1 MWEKARRS
9 TRTIPLPT
17 DALSITKRSGI
28 LFRKY
33 VKGNCHTNGAESFWS
48 MLKRSYHGTFHHFSE
63 QHTDRYVGEF
73 AARYNLREL
82 DTLDQMAVVASRLEG
97 KRLRYKDLVG

>member
-1 MWEKARRS
+1 MPRS
-9 TRTIPLPT
+9 TPTIQPLT
-17 DALSITKRSGI
+17 AGLSHETVKHS
-28 LFRKY
+28 LQEY

-73 AARYNLREL
+73 AARHNLRRM
-82 DTLDQMAVVASRLEG
+82 DTLDQMALVADRMVG